1 MPRIWQ
7 ITFESPNQ
15 NVVGLVNKVEA
26 KEEDEEVIESIHV
39 QKDEEKSSLS
49 LESKSEKEIKVGS
62 DVKDLVV
69 V

>member
-1 MPRIWQ
+1 MPRIGH

-15 NVVGLVNKVEA
+15 NVVGLLNKVEA
-26 KEEDEEVIESIHV
+26 KEEDKEVIESIHV

-49 LESKSEKEIKVGS
+49 SEYKSEKEIKVGS